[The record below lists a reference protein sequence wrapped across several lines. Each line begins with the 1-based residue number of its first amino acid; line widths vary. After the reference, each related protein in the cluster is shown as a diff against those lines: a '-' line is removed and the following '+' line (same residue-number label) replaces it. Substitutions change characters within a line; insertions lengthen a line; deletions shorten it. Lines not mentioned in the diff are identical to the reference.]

1 MQLYNKYENKN
12 KITIDFYIINAYFFV
27 TIEKS
32 GKSKIVSL
40 SDDGKNALKFLNS

>member
-1 MQLYNKYENKN
+1 MALNTNILDPLQKWN
-12 KITIDFYIINAYFFV
+12 FV

-40 SDDGKNALKFLNS
+40 SDDGKNALKFLS